1 MCFNGSFVCPKKE
14 GENLQKS
21 GALDGETQEMAL
33 LLQRESWDGMTC
45 NTKIIS
51 TKREHLWDANS
62 RMRDRRASPMVEE
75 HMCNANGR
83 MREMQSAYTKK

>member
-1 MCFNGSFVCPKKE
+1 
-14 GENLQKS
+14 
-21 GALDGETQEMAL
+21 
-33 LLQRESWDGMTC
+33 MTC